1 MSNTGKSV
9 VSTFDETKSIVLA
22 EVKNGVRGVFAIGK
36 SLKAARDFQEQD
48 IDMDTGLTP
57 YLSMFEELPFNEKV
71 GAKFIKIFETKWL
84 RKLAS
89 NDSTV
94 FNLPFG
100 YNTLFDLTAMKWNE
114 DEELVDTL
122 IEGFTIGKFVVNGK
136 VVQSAKV
143 SLATLKNLY
152 EAMVEAKSKEDA
164 NLNSFI
170 DSDNSESESDTNE
183 GDTNEGDAK
192 DQKPEPKNMV
202 TVAKIEVDKS
212 VFEKDLI
219 QLKVLQK
226 TLASLGLA
234 INDTQIVVDTKKIES
249 LTKSATKVYAELQNQ
264 SLDEADIDYLTDK
277 LAEVA

>member
-1 MSNTGKSV
+1 MSNTGKSE

-36 SLKAARDFQEQD
+36 SLKVARDFQEQD

-57 YLSMFEELPFNEKV
+57 YLSMFEELPFDEKV
-71 GAKFIKIFETKWL
+71 GAKFIRIFETNWL
-84 RKLAS
+84 RKLSS

-100 YNTLFDLTAMKWNE
+100 YNTLYDLTAMKWNE
-114 DEELVDTL
+114 DAELVDTL

-136 VVQSAKV
+136 EVPSAKV
-143 SLATLKNLY
+143 SLASLKTLY
-152 EAMVEAKSKEDA
+152 QAMVKEKSKEDA

-170 DSDNSESESDTNE
+170 EPDNSEPESDTNE
-183 GDTNEGDAK
+183 GDME

-212 VFEKDLI
+212 VFERDLI

-226 TLASLGLA
+226 TLATLGLA
-234 INDTQIVVDTKKIES
+234 INDTQIVVDTKKIET
-249 LTKSATKVYAELQNQ
+249 LTKSAKKVFAELQNQ
-264 SLDEADIDYLTDK
+264 SLDDADIEYLTDK
-277 LAEVA
+277 SAEVA

>member
-22 EVKNGVRGVFAIGK
+22 EVKNGVRGVFAIGQ
-36 SLKAARDFQEQD
+36 SLKAARDFPEQHP
-48 IDMDTGLTP
+48 DTETLMSP
-57 YLSMFEELPFNEKV
+57 YQAMFEELPFDEKV
-71 GAKFIKIFETKWL
+71 GAKFIRIFETNWL

-100 YNTLFDLTAMKWNE
+100 YNTLYDLTAMKWNE
-114 DEELVDTL
+114 DKELVDTL

-136 VVQSAKV
+136 EVQSAKV

-152 EAMVEAKSKEDA
+152 QAMVEEQSKEDA

-170 DSDNSESESDTNE
+170 EPDNSESESSVSSDE
-183 GDTNEGDAK
+183 
-192 DQKPEPKNMV
+192 QPEAPKNMV
-202 TVAKIEVDKS
+202 TVAKIEIDKN
-212 VFEKDLI
+212 VFEKDLFK
-219 QLKVLQK
+219 LKVLQK
-226 TLASLGLA
+226 TLASLGIA
-234 INDTQIVVDTKKIES
+234 VDDTQIVVDTKKIES
-249 LTKSATKVYAELQNQ
+249 LTKSAKKVFAELQDQ
-264 SLDEADIDYLTDK
+264 SLDDADIDYLTDK